1 MKNVR
6 SFTCSLC
13 TRLKCEM
20 VGMWIRL
27 CVRCASI
34 AARASMQR
42 VDVSR
47 VHFRITK
54 NYKHLKLLN
63 CKNHM
68 VSETG
73 NVVGVVVAF
82 SIGAVSKTKLRAM

>member
-1 MKNVR
+1 MKNIR
-6 SFTCSLC
+6 SFTCLLC
-13 TRLKCEM
+13 ARLKCEM
-20 VGMWIRL
+20 VGMWMRL

-34 AARASMQR
+34 AATASVER

-47 VHFRITK
+47 VHFRITI

-68 VSETG
+68 VSEKG

-82 SIGAVSKTKLRAM
+82 SIRAVSETELRAM